1 MGSLLPDVCFLKP
14 VSKKMYILE
23 WFIVSLVYTV
33 LVKSFCRLAFLHFFT
48 ISSTALKK
56 LLKLR

>member
-23 WFIVSLVYTV
+23 WFTVSLVYTV

-48 ISSTALKK
+48 ISSTAL
-56 LLKLR
+56 